1 MLGTLGMLLETSG
14 VGAVVDLNFI
24 PAPAGLKLSD
34 WLKMYPG
41 MGFVVTAEPENVHDV
56 IDVFRDR
63 GLTAARIGS
72 VVNDRRL
79 VIRQGAKEAVLFDFA
94 KDTVTGIR

>member
-1 MLGTLGMLLETSG
+1 
-14 VGAVVDLNFI
+14 
-24 PAPAGLKLSD
+24 
-34 WLKMYPG
+34 
-41 MGFVVTAEPENVHDV
+41 VHDV

-63 GLTAARIGS
+63 GLTAAKIGLAGD
-72 VVNDRRL
+72 DRRL